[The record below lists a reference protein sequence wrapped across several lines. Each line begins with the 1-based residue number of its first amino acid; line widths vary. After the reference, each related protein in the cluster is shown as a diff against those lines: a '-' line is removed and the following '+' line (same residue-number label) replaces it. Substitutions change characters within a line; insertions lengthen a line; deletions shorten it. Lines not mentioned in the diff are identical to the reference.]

1 MSKLTDDE
9 KVGLSPEEIAAI
21 EDGDEDSTAELK
33 EIAEGDDTTD
43 EDEGDEAADGE
54 DGDAE
59 DEESDEDGGDDKDK
73 GGATDAKAAAKEEE
87 AEETSATDFAPRLTA
102 QEVTDFDAKINEIT
116 TAKAALAEQ
125 FEAGD
130 MKHSE
135 YMAKRDELVTQ
146 EIELRTRK
154 ANADFVAENNANTGQ
169 QRWEWEQDRFL
180 EEHAIYREDPMMH
193 AALDAAVKGL
203 ASAKDDAGKLVNDG
217 KSLKWFLDEAHR
229 QVSKRFRLEEV
240 DAGDGKDG
248 KDGKQGK
255 DGKPAV
261 DGKKGKSRAGQPPNL
276 KEVPKTV
283 GNLPAA
289 ESSEASES
297 EFDKIDKLTGIEYEQ
312 ALANMTP
319 EQQERYLKA
328 G

>member
-1 MSKLTDDE
+1 MSKLTDEE
-9 KVGLSPEEIAAI
+9 KVGLSEEEIAAI
-21 EDGDEDSTAELK
+21 EDGDEDSTAELT
-33 EIAEGDDTTD
+33 EIAEGAETETA
-43 EDEGDEAADGE
+43 EATEETEETEESEESEETEDGE
-54 DGDAE
+54 
-59 DEESDEDGGDDKDK
+59 K
-73 GGATDAKAAAKEEE
+73 GATDTEAAAEEE
-87 AEETSATDFAPRLTA
+87 TEEASAPDFSPRLTA
-102 QEVTDFDAKINEIT
+102 QEVADFDTKISEIT

-169 QRWEWEQDRFL
+169 QRWEWEQDRFF
-180 EEHAIYREDPMMH
+180 EDHAIYREDPMMH

-240 DAGDGKDG
+240 DAGG
-248 KDGKQGK
+248 
-255 DGKPAV
+255 DGKPEKGANPVV
-261 DGKKGKSRAGQPPNL
+261 DAKKGKSRAGEKPDL
-276 KEVPKTV
+276 KKVPRTI

-297 EFDKIDKLTGIEYEQ
+297 EFDKLDKLTGMEYEN
-312 ALANMTP
+312 ALAAMS
-319 EQQERYLKA
+319 EAQQQRYLSR
-328 G
+328 